1 MCKLCHVLRATQ
13 VLEGQER
20 NVEFP
25 LKGIKLWY
33 CLQLNVGVTV

>member
-1 MCKLCHVLRATQ
+1 ML
-13 VLEGQER
+13 GSQER

-25 LKGIKLWY
+25 LKGVKFWY